1 MPTTVVADVRQTLD
15 PAEDPQLQQRVDN
28 FIREQER
35 RLAQESRRDAILKLL
50 LVLAGILA
58 MCVGNYGDARLSTK
72 RDDEPRPFIIGKSR
86 IGGPDRL
93 R

>member
-1 MPTTVVADVRQTLD
+1 MA
-15 PAEDPQLQQRVDN
+15 PQLQQRVDN

-50 LVLAGILA
+50 LVLPGILVT
-58 MCVGNYGDARLSTK
+58 CVGNYGDARPTTE
-72 RDDEPRPFIIGKSR
+72 RDDEPSPFIIGKSR
-86 IGGPDRL
+86 LGGPDRI